1 MRTRDNRFFINVKLN
16 ASLKLSYKLSLPDYN
31 EMQALYDWLIVN
43 LMIKIV
49 INWNSQFLLK
59 LYKKKTIENLKSVKL
74 SVYKSDRRI
83 FFD

>member
-43 LMIKIV
+43 SMIKIV

-59 LYKKKTIENLKSVKL
+59 LYKKKNHREFKICKIIGV
-74 SVYKSDRRI
+74 
-83 FFD
+83 

>member
-1 MRTRDNRFFINVKLN
+1 
-16 ASLKLSYKLSLPDYN
+16 
-31 EMQALYDWLIVN
+31 MQALYDWLIVN
-43 LMIKIV
+43 SMIKIV

-74 SVYKSDRRI
+74 SVYKPDRRI